1 MTEVVTTDTIC
12 IQDELPITLITS
24 MDLETFIK
32 GHHIY
37 KNIWTPQLD
46 ELLEVSTESDNPVDK
61 FAVAVKKNQ
70 NIVGHLKK
78 GKTGRFAKTL
88 FYFLRSNPDSKCHAK
103 VTGKRCNL
111 GDGDGLQVPCILYIS
126 GQAEFM
132 SILQNELVKIK
143 EI

>member
-1 MTEVVTTDTIC
+1 MTEIVTNETIY

-46 ELLEVSTESDNPVDK
+46 ELLEVSTELDNPMDK
-61 FAVAVKKNQ
+61 FVVTVKKNQ
-70 NIVGHLKK
+70 NIEGHLKK

-88 FYFLRSNPDSKCHAK
+88 FYFLRSDSYSKCHAK
-103 VTGKRCNL
+103 VTWKRCNL
-111 GDGDGLQVPCILYIS
+111 GDGDGLQVPCILNIS

-132 SILQNELVKIK
+132 SILQIK

>member
-1 MTEVVTTDTIC
+1 MTEVVTTETIC

-46 ELLEVSTESDNPVDK
+46 ELLEVSTEPDNPVDK

-88 FYFLRSNPDSKCHAK
+88 LFFCVVTHTRSVMQRSLGKDIILAMGMVYKFHAYYIYLDKPSLCLFYKKN
-103 VTGKRCNL
+103 
-111 GDGDGLQVPCILYIS
+111 
-126 GQAEFM
+126 
-132 SILQNELVKIK
+132 
-143 EI
+143 

>member
-1 MTEVVTTDTIC
+1 MTEVVTTETIC

-46 ELLEVSTESDNPVDK
+46 ELLEVSTEPDNPVGK

-70 NIVGHLKK
+70 NVVWHLKK

-88 FYFLRSNPDSKCHAK
+88 FYFLRSDP
-103 VTGKRCNL
+103 
-111 GDGDGLQVPCILYIS
+111 
-126 GQAEFM
+126 
-132 SILQNELVKIK
+132 
-143 EI
+143 

>member
-1 MTEVVTTDTIC
+1 MTEVVTTETIC

-24 MDLETFIK
+24 MDLKTFIK

-37 KNIWTPQLD
+37 KNIWTSQLD
-46 ELLEVSTESDNPVDK
+46 ELLEVSTEPDNPVDK

-88 FYFLRSNPDSKCHAK
+88 FS
-103 VTGKRCNL
+103 V
-111 GDGDGLQVPCILYIS
+111 
-126 GQAEFM
+126 
-132 SILQNELVKIK
+132 
-143 EI
+143 

>member
-1 MTEVVTTDTIC
+1 MTEVVTTETIC
-12 IQDELPITLITS
+12 IQDELPITMITT

-46 ELLEVSTESDNPVDK
+46 ELLEVSTEPDNPVDK

-78 GKTGRFAKTL
+78 AKLEDLQRLCFIFCVVTHTRSVMQRSLGKDVILAMGM
-88 FYFLRSNPDSKCHAK
+88 FYKFHAYIWTSR
-103 VTGKRCNL
+103 VYVYSTKR
-111 GDGDGLQVPCILYIS
+111 
-126 GQAEFM
+126 M
-132 SILQNELVKIK
+132 S
-143 EI
+143 

>member
-1 MTEVVTTDTIC
+1 MTEIVTNETIY

-46 ELLEVSTESDNPVDK
+46 ELLEVSTELDNPMDK
-61 FAVAVKKNQ
+61 FVVTVKKNQ
-70 NIVGHLKK
+70 NIEGNLKK

-88 FYFLRSNPDSKCHAK
+88 FYFLRSDSYSKCHAK
-103 VTGKRCNL
+103 VTWKRCNL
-111 GDGDGLQVPCILYIS
+111 GDGDGLQVPCILNIS
-126 GQAEFM
+126 GQAEFI
-132 SILQNELVKIK
+132 SILQIK

>member
-1 MTEVVTTDTIC
+1 MTEIVTTETIC
-12 IQDELPITLITS
+12 VQDELPITLITS

-46 ELLEVSTESDNPVDK
+46 ELLEVTTEPDNPVDK

-88 FYFLRSNPDSKCHAK
+88 FYFLRSDPYSKCHAN
-103 VTGKRCNL
+103 VTWKRYNL
-111 GDGDGLQVPCILYIS
+111 GYGDGL
-126 GQAEFM
+126 
-132 SILQNELVKIK
+132 
-143 EI
+143 

>member
-1 MTEVVTTDTIC
+1 MTEVVTTETIC

-46 ELLEVSTESDNPVDK
+46 QLLEVSTEPSNPVDK

-70 NIVGHLKK
+70 NILGHLKK

-88 FYFLRSNPDSKCHAK
+88 FYFLRSDPYSKCHAK
-103 VTGKRCNL
+103 VTWKRCNL
-111 GDGDGLQVPCILYIS
+111 GDTIYIWTS
-126 GQAEFM
+126 RVYVY
-132 SILQNELVKIK
+132 STKRIS
-143 EI
+143 

>member
-1 MTEVVTTDTIC
+1 MTEVVTTEIIC

-32 GHHIY
+32 GHQIY

-46 ELLEVSTESDNPVDK
+46 ELLEVSTEPDNPLDK

-70 NIVGHLKK
+70 NTVGHLKK

-88 FYFLRSNPDSKCHAK
+88 FYFLRSDPYLKCHAK
-103 VTGKRCNL
+103 VTWKRCNL
-111 GDGDGLQVPCILYIS
+111 GDGDGLYS
-126 GQAEFM
+126 
-132 SILQNELVKIK
+132 KIVFFLFPLK
-143 EI
+143 

>member
-1 MTEVVTTDTIC
+1 MTEVVTTETIC

-37 KNIWTPQLD
+37 KNIWTPQLGK
-46 ELLEVSTESDNPVDK
+46 LLEVSTEQDNPVGK

-70 NIVGHLKK
+70 NIVEHLQK
-78 GKTGRFAKTL
+78 GKTGRFVKTL
-88 FYFLRSNPDSKCHAK
+88 LYFLRSDPYSKFHAK
-103 VTGKRCNL
+103 VTWKRCIL

-132 SILQNELVKIK
+132 SILQKEFVKIK

>member
-1 MTEVVTTDTIC
+1 MTEVVTTETIC

-24 MDLETFIK
+24 VDLETFIK

-37 KNIWTPQLD
+37 KSIWPPQLD
-46 ELLEVSTESDNPVDK
+46 EVSTEPDNPVGK
-61 FAVAVKKNQ
+61 FAVAVKKNP

-78 GKTGRFAKTL
+78 GKTGRLAKT
-88 FYFLRSNPDSKCHAK
+88 FSKCHAK
-103 VTGKRCNL
+103 VTWKRCNL

-132 SILQNELVKIK
+132 SILQKELVKIK
-143 EI
+143 

>member
-1 MTEVVTTDTIC
+1 MTEVVTTETIC

-32 GHHIY
+32 AHHIY

-46 ELLEVSTESDNPVDK
+46 ELLEVSKEPDNPEGK

-88 FYFLRSNPDSKCHAK
+88 FYFLRSDPYSNSNGHAK
-103 VTGKRCNL
+103 VTWKRCNL
-111 GDGDGLQVPCILYIS
+111 GGGDGLQVPCILYIS
-126 GQAEFM
+126 
-132 SILQNELVKIK
+132 
-143 EI
+143 

>member
-1 MTEVVTTDTIC
+1 MTEVVTTETIC
-12 IQDELPITLITS
+12 IQGELLITLITS

-46 ELLEVSTESDNPVDK
+46 ELLEVSTEPDNPVDK

-78 GKTGRFAKTL
+78 GKTGRFAKAL
-88 FYFLRSNPDSKCHAK
+88 FYFLRSDPYSKCHAK
-103 VTGKRCNL
+103 VTWKRCNL
-111 GDGDGLQVPCILYIS
+111 GDGDGFQVPCILYIS

-132 SILQNELVKIK
+132 SILLKELVKIK
-143 EI
+143 GI

>member
-1 MTEVVTTDTIC
+1 MTEVMTTEAIC

-32 GHHIY
+32 GNRIY
-37 KNIWTPQLD
+37 KNIWTSQLD
-46 ELLEVSTESDNPVDK
+46 ELLEVSTEPDNLVDK

-70 NIVGHLKK
+70 NIVVHLKK

-88 FYFLRSNPDSKCHAK
+88 FYFLRSDPYSKCHAR
-103 VTGKRCNL
+103 VTWKRCNL
-111 GDGDGLQVPCILYIS
+111 GDGDGLQVPCMLYIS

-132 SILQNELVKIK
+132 SILQKELVKI
-143 EI
+143 

>member
-1 MTEVVTTDTIC
+1 MTEVVTTETIC

-46 ELLEVSTESDNPVDK
+46 ELLEVSTEPDNPVDK
-61 FAVAVKKNQ
+61 FAVEKEPKYCGASKKWQ
-70 NIVGHLKK
+70 NWKICKD
-78 GKTGRFAKTL
+78 FA
-88 FYFLRSNPDSKCHAK
+88 FFLRSDPYSKCHAK
-103 VTGKRCNL
+103 VTWKRYNL

-132 SILQNELVKIK
+132 SILQKELVKTK

>member
-1 MTEVVTTDTIC
+1 MTEVVTTEAIC

-46 ELLEVSTESDNPVDK
+46 ELLEVSTEPDNPVDK

-88 FYFLRSNPDSKCHAK
+88 SKI
-103 VTGKRCNL
+103 TWKRCNL

-126 GQAEFM
+126 GQAEFV
-132 SILQNELVKIK
+132 SILQKELVKIK

>member
-1 MTEVVTTDTIC
+1 MIEVVTTKIIC
-12 IQDELPITLITS
+12 IQDELPVTLITS

-46 ELLEVSTESDNPVDK
+46 ELLEVSTEPDNPVDK

-88 FYFLRSNPDSKCHAK
+88 FYFLRSDPYSKCHAK
-103 VTGKRCNL
+103 VTWKRCNL
-111 GDGDGLQVPCILYIS
+111 GDGMVYKFHAYYIYLNKPS
-126 GQAEFM
+126 LCLFYKK
-132 SILQNELVKIK
+132 N
-143 EI
+143 

>member
-1 MTEVVTTDTIC
+1 MTEAVTTETIC
-12 IQDELPITLITS
+12 MQDQLPITLITS

-37 KNIWTPQLD
+37 KNIWTRQLD
-46 ELLEVSTESDNPVDK
+46 ELLEVSTEPDNPVDK

-70 NIVGHLKK
+70 NIVGPLKK
-78 GKTGRFAKTL
+78 GKTGRFAKTF
-88 FYFLRSNPDSKCHAK
+88 FYFLRSDPYSKCHAK
-103 VTGKRCNL
+103 TPWKRCNL
-111 GDGDGLQVPCILYIS
+111 GDGDGLQVSCILYIS

-132 SILQNELVKIK
+132 SILQKELVRIK

>member
-1 MTEVVTTDTIC
+1 MTEVVTTETIY
-12 IQDELPITLITS
+12 IHDELPITLITS

-37 KNIWTPQLD
+37 KKIWTPQLD
-46 ELLEVSTESDNPVDK
+46 ELLEVSTELDNPVDK
-61 FAVAVKKNQ
+61 FVVTVKKNQ
-70 NIVGHLKK
+70 NIVGHLKQ

-88 FYFLRSNPDSKCHAK
+88 FYFLRSDSYSKCYAK
-103 VTGKRCNL
+103 VTWKRCNL
-111 GDGDGLQVPCILYIS
+111 SDGDGLQVPCILNIS

-132 SILQNELVKIK
+132 SILQIK